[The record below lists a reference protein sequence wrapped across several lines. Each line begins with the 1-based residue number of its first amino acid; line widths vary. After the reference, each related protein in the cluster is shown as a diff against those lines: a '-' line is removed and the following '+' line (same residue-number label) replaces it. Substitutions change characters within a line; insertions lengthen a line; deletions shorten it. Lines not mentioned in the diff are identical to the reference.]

1 MLSSTFERKAFTLL
15 TSLFIGSLVIAAV
28 VSSKIVN
35 IFGFTAPAGVLAYSL
50 TFIVSDVI
58 SEIWGKERANEVVQ
72 SGFIALIAA
81 IALSFL
87 ALKWPAASFWQ
98 GQEAFQKVFASTPRI
113 VTASLAA
120 YIISQNH
127 DVWLFHFIRRFTGP
141 GHLWIRN
148 NLSTIVSQLIDS
160 TVFVTVAFY
169 GVMPVTD
176 IIIGQWV
183 AKIVIALF
191 DTPFVYLSVA
201 FIRNHQ
207 TSHAIPEAQHN

>member
-1 MLSSTFERKAFTLL
+1 MFSSNLERKAFTLL

-28 VSSKIVN
+28 ISSKIIN

-58 SEIWGKERANEVVQ
+58 SEIWGRERANEVVQ

-81 IALSFL
+81 IALSWL
-87 ALKWPAASFWQ
+87 ALEWNPASFWH
-98 GQEAFQKVFASTPRI
+98 GQEAFESVFASTPRI
-113 VTASLAA
+113 VIASLAA
-120 YIISQNH
+120 YLISQTH
-127 DVWLFHFIRRFTGP
+127 DVWLFHFIRKKTGT
-141 GHLWIRN
+141 GHLWLRN
-148 NLSTIVSQLIDS
+148 NLSTAVSQLIDS

-183 AKIVIALF
+183 AKIAIAAL
-191 DTPFVYLSVA
+191 DTPVVYLAVSMM
-201 FIRNHQ
+201 RN
-207 TSHAIPEAQHN
+207 SRFAPASA